1 MKCIKWVGA
10 YNFFFRSLSELD
22 QFLVEKD
29 VEGPGPDA
37 SIWQP
42 LLVQTLGLHQ
52 SMSCRGSC
60 SVPSH
65 PEQQSPNADSGN
77 TVRRTGYTF

>member
-1 MKCIKWVGA
+1 MFI
-10 YNFFFRSLSELD
+10 NFFQSLTELN

-42 LLVQTLGLHQ
+42 LLVQTLGLHLPKHVLQ
-52 SMSCRGSC
+52 RQLLGALLS
-60 SVPSH
+60 
-65 PEQQSPNADSGN
+65 
-77 TVRRTGYTF
+77 

>member
-1 MKCIKWVGA
+1 MFI
-10 YNFFFRSLSELD
+10 NFFQSLTELD

-42 LLVQTLGLHQ
+42 LLVQTLGLHLTKHVLQ
-52 SMSCRGSC
+52 RQLLGALLS
-60 SVPSH
+60 
-65 PEQQSPNADSGN
+65 
-77 TVRRTGYTF
+77 

>member
-1 MKCIKWVGA
+1 MLI
-10 YNFFFRSLSELD
+10 NFFQSLTRLD

-42 LLVQTLGLHQ
+42 LLIQTLELHLPKHVLQ
-52 SMSCRGSC
+52 RQLLGALSS
-60 SVPSH
+60 
-65 PEQQSPNADSGN
+65 
-77 TVRRTGYTF
+77 